1 VLDYLAGIQ
10 HRPVITIDVD
20 KPTSGEQR
28 NIWENA
34 LGSVTSDLN
43 SNVDALV
50 SQYSMSTIAIHN
62 ACADELSSMASSDDG
77 NPNDSNGLGRLLW
90 DACRVHNPGPGMIKT
105 KLKIN
110 EPRDIYEQEADR
122 VAELV
127 MQLKLIY

>member
-1 VLDYLAGIQ
+1 MLDYLAGIQ

-50 SQYSMSTIAIHN
+50 SQYSMSLPGCWLFGVCRSRWN
-62 ACADELSSMASSDDG
+62 AAERLPIWTAV
-77 NPNDSNGLGRLLW
+77 GLRLRRDRVHRLL
-90 DACRVHNPGPGMIKT
+90 VHRWQRQCMGN
-105 KLKIN
+105 
-110 EPRDIYEQEADR
+110 
-122 VAELV
+122 
-127 MQLKLIY
+127 